1 MDMLHFALEQEM
13 QIEQYYRQL
22 ALISECTAVKE
33 VFLNMADAEHTHVMA
48 LQEYERSQ
56 NVCATSFEY
65 VECCDWIKV
74 LETDPPEELAEA
86 AMEMYEAARDV
97 KWQEEQFYVHAA
109 EKTEIPLER
118 LLFNG
123 LRKDENKGAVLIDRL
138 CYSMLRDNA
147 GEFASASA

>member
-33 VFLNMADAEHTHVMA
+33 VFLTMADAEHTHVVA
-48 LQEYERSQ
+48 LREYQRSQ
-56 NVCATSFEY
+56 NVSDTRYEY
-65 VECCDWIKV
+65 VACCDWIRA
-74 LETDPPEELAEA
+74 LEADPPEELAET

-97 KWQEEQFYVHAA
+97 KWQEEQFYEHAA
-109 EKTEIPLER
+109 QRTEIPLEK

-138 CYSMLRDNA
+138 CYSMFKGNTCEL
-147 GEFASASA
+147 ASV

>member
-33 VFLNMADAEHTHVMA
+33 VFLNMADAEHSHVMV
-48 LQEYERSQ
+48 LQEYQRSQ
-56 NVCATSFEY
+56 NVSVTSYEY

-74 LETDPPEELAEA
+74 LEADPPEEMAET

-97 KWQEEQFYVHAA
+97 KWQEEQFYLNAA
-109 EKTEIPLER
+109 EKTEIPLEK

-123 LRKDENKGAVLIDRL
+123 LRKDENRGAVLIDRL
-138 CYSMLRDNA
+138 CYSMFKENA
-147 GEFASASA
+147 RELASA

>member
-13 QIEQYYRQL
+13 QVEQYYRQL

-33 VFLNMADAEHTHVMA
+33 VFLNMADAEHSHVMA
-48 LQEYERSQ
+48 LQEFQRSQ
-56 NVCATSFEY
+56 NVSVASYEY
-65 VECCDWIKV
+65 VECRDWIKV
-74 LETDPPEELAEA
+74 LEADPPEDVAET

-97 KWQEEQFYVHAA
+97 KWQEEQFYVNAA
-109 EKTEIPLER
+109 EKTEIPLEK

-138 CYSMLRDNA
+138 CYSMFKDNA
-147 GEFASASA
+147 CELASA